1 MEINRKEME
10 QHEVM
15 IEILGSEKVFS
26 PKHFCLRI
34 NFGSKKLVGLDDY
47 TVAAVQNATFG
58 NLFDC
63 FIELGLIC

>member
-1 MEINRKEME
+1 MKK
-10 QHEVM
+10 QAQ
-15 IEILGSEKVFS
+15 L
-26 PKHFCLRI
+26 CLRLALG
-34 NFGSKKLVGLDDY
+34 FGLVGLDYY